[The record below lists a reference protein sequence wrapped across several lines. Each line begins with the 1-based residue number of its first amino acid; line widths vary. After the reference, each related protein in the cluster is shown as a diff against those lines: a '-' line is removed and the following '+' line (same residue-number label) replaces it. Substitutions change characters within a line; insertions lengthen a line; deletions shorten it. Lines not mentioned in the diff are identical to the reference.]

1 MSNLIEKCFRTE
13 QERPLGGK
21 QGGRRQCGCWY
32 HDGEGSFHRAEEM
45 KSRLCRCLEDEVGQT
60 EALCSGSLVAK
71 ARDFVSTVELN
82 EKALCA
88 LENKGTKGRRL

>member
-1 MSNLIEKCFRTE
+1 
-13 QERPLGGK
+13 
-21 QGGRRQCGCWY
+21 
-32 HDGEGSFHRAEEM
+32 M
-45 KSRLCRCLEDEVGQT
+45 KSRLCRRLEDEVGQT
-60 EALCSGSLVAK
+60 EALYSGSLVAK